1 MFAGHGAALGAARA
15 AAGGGRDSVGAPV
28 APDAAGAPGALPD
41 ALPATTVGPE
51 MEAVGE
57 GVLPEAA
64 VREGALPGPAALD
77 GEPEAT
83 MTAGPGAE
91 AATWEGVPAAA
102 ASRTAFGALP
112 KEGPVYR
119 DVSPAE
125 FYGAAS
131 VAVPPEPFRSPPGAT
146 IGDAPLYR
154 GCLLALAAAYAVF
167 VVRHRDDIVRL
178 FGRVRR
184 DTVRARDCDE
194 ESGGSGF
201 GRFLNLAALLGTAF
215 AGIAAVKYGAA
226 LPLPAWTAAVPQ
238 GTALLLHAGV
248 FALAC
253 AVAAYQ
259 FAALRTAGAVT
270 LEQPFAAQLLRL
282 KHTYFSFGAVVVSPP
297 LLLFTLAPGGTG
309 GAWLC
314 LAAAG
319 SAVTAVLYV
328 RETLYLFLG
337 KKISILHWF
346 LYLCTVEV
354 FPVSLLC
361 LLAAR

>member
-1 MFAGHGAALGAARA
+1 MRGGFAVFAGHGAALGAARA
-15 AAGGGRDSVGAPV
+15 AAGGGRDTVGA
-28 APDAAGAPGALPD
+28 PD
-41 ALPATTVGPE
+41 ALPEAVFVPTAGPE
-51 MEAVGE
+51 AN
-57 GVLPEAA
+57 AA
-64 VREGALPGPAALD
+64 GEGALLGPAALD
-77 GEPEAT
+77 GEPEAAT
-83 MTAGPGAE
+83 TAGPGAE
-91 AATWEGVPAAA
+91 AATWEGVPEAA
-102 ASRTAFGALP
+102 ASQTAFGAFP

-215 AGIAAVKYGAA
+215 AGIAAVKYGAE

-238 GTALLLHAGV
+238 GAALLLHAGV

-253 AVAAYQ
+253 AIAAYQ
-259 FAALRTAGAVT
+259 FAVLRTAGAVT

-297 LLLFTLAPGGTG
+297 LLLFALAPGGTG

>member
-1 MFAGHGAALGAARA
+1 MRGGFAVFAGHGAALGAARA
-15 AAGGGRDSVGAPV
+15 AAGGGRDSVGAP
-28 APDAAGAPGALPD
+28 D
-41 ALPATTVGPE
+41 ALPEAVSATTAGPGA
-51 MEAVGE
+51 EAAGE
-57 GVLPEAA
+57 GVLPVAA

-77 GEPEAT
+77 GEPEA
-83 MTAGPGAE
+83 
-91 AATWEGVPAAA
+91 ATWEGVPEAA
-102 ASRTAFGALP
+102 ASQTAFGAFP
-112 KEGPVYR
+112 KESPVYR

-194 ESGGSGF
+194 ESAGSGF

-238 GTALLLHAGV
+238 GAALLLHAGV

-253 AVAAYQ
+253 AIAAYQ
-259 FAALRTAGAVT
+259 FAVLRTAGAVT

-297 LLLFTLAPGGTG
+297 LLLFAFAPGGAG

>member
-1 MFAGHGAALGAARA
+1 MRGGFAVFAGHGAALGAARA
-15 AAGGGRDSVGAPV
+15 AAGGGRDSVGAP
-28 APDAAGAPGALPD
+28 D
-41 ALPATTVGPE
+41 ALP
-51 MEAVGE
+51 EAVSVPTAGPGAEAAGE
-57 GVLPEAA
+57 GVLPVAA

-77 GEPEAT
+77 GEPEA
-83 MTAGPGAE
+83 
-91 AATWEGVPAAA
+91 ATWEGVPEAA
-102 ASRTAFGALP
+102 ASQTAFGAFP

-238 GTALLLHAGV
+238 GAALLLHAGV

-253 AVAAYQ
+253 AIAAYQ
-259 FAALRTAGAVT
+259 FAVLRTAGAVT

-297 LLLFTLAPGGTG
+297 LLLFALAPGGTG